1 MRSRLKRWARA
12 ALGRA
17 GLRVV
22 RSDAALTPPQR
33 LPVGD
38 TRAFFEGLAAR
49 GFAPASVLDVG
60 AHRGEWS
67 RTARAVFP
75 RARFVLVEPQRE
87 WAGDLE
93 RFCAETAG
101 AAAVAAETGRAEWIA
116 AAAGAEAGERVLAVD
131 PAGGGSSLLPG
142 AEGAAAMG
150 AEART
155 VPVVTL
161 DSLYAGG
168 ARPLPELVKI
178 DVEGMELEVLRG
190 ASSLLGTAEIFVIE
204 AALFRYRPE
213 QASFAELVAFMADRG
228 YLPYD
233 FPWFL
238 RRPLDG
244 ALGLCD
250 VAFAR
255 AAGPLRA
262 SARWE

>member
-1 MRSRLKRWARA
+1 MRGRLKRLARTV
-12 ALGRA
+12 LGRA
-17 GLRVV
+17 GLTVARTDPSLS
-22 RSDAALTPPQR
+22 SDQR

-60 AHRGEWS
+60 AHRGDWS

-75 RARFVLVEPQRE
+75 GARFVLVEPQRE
-87 WAGDLE
+87 WARDLE
-93 RFCAETAG
+93 RFCAESADAATG
-101 AAAVAAETGRAEWIA
+101 ATEWIA
-116 AAAGAEAGERVLAVD
+116 AAAGAEAGERMLAID

-142 AEGAAAMG
+142 AAGAAAMG
-150 AEART
+150 AEARA

-161 DSLYAGG
+161 DSIYAGG
-168 ARPLPELVKI
+168 ARPLPDLVKI
-178 DVEGMELEVLRG
+178 DVEGMELEVLSG
-190 ASSLLGTAEIFVIE
+190 ASTLLGTAELFVVE

-213 QASFAELVAFMADRG
+213 QATFAELVAWMAGRG

>member
-1 MRSRLKRWARA
+1 MRGRLKRLARG
-12 ALGRA
+12 ALARA
-17 GLRVV
+17 GLRVA
-22 RSDAALTPPQR
+22 RTDPALTPAQR

-60 AHRGEWS
+60 AHRGDWS

-75 RARFVLVEPQRE
+75 GARFVLVEPQRE
-87 WAGDLE
+87 WARDLG
-93 RFCAETAG
+93 RFCTEPAGTATG
-101 AAAVAAETGRAEWIA
+101 AAEWIA

-168 ARPLPELVKI
+168 ARPLPDLVKI
-178 DVEGMELEVLRG
+178 DVEGMELEVLFG
-190 ASSLLGTAEIFVIE
+190 ASTLLGTAELFVVE

-213 QASFAELVAFMADRG
+213 QATFAELVAFMAARG

>member
-12 ALGRA
+12 ALGRV
-17 GLRVV
+17 GLRVA
-22 RSDAALTPPQR
+22 RADPALTPLQR

-75 RARFVLVEPQRE
+75 GALFVLVEPQRE
-87 WAGDLE
+87 WTTELE
-93 RFCAETAG
+93 RFCAEATVPGNG
-101 AAAVAAETGRAEWIA
+101 AAEWIA
-116 AAAGAEAGERVLAVD
+116 AAAGAEAGERVLAID

-161 DSLYAGG
+161 DSLYAGS
-168 ARPLPELVKI
+168 ARPLPEMVKI
-178 DVEGMELEVLRG
+178 DVEGMEIEVLRG
-190 ASSLLGTAEIFVIE
+190 ASTLFGAAEIFVVE
-204 AALFRYRPE
+204 AALFRYRPG
-213 QASFAELVAFMADRG
+213 QATFAELVAFMAERG

>member
-1 MRSRLKRWARA
+1 MRGRLKRLADSALARV
-12 ALGRA
+12 

-22 RSDAALTPPQR
+22 RHDRRLSAAQR
-33 LPVGD
+33 LPFGD
-38 TRAFFEGLAAR
+38 TRAFLEGLAAR

-67 RTARAVFP
+67 RMARAVFP
-75 RARFVLVEPQRE
+75 GASFLLVEPQRE
-87 WAGDLE
+87 WAGALDG
-93 RFCAETAG
+93 FC
-101 AAAVAAETGRAEWIA
+101 AETGRAGEGGGAEWLA
-116 AAAGAEAGERVLAVD
+116 AAAGAEAGERVLAID

-142 AEGAAAMG
+142 TEGAAAMG
-150 AEART
+150 AEARP

-168 ARPLPELVKI
+168 ARPLPDLVKI

-190 ASSLLGTAEIFVIE
+190 ASSLLGSAELFVIE
-204 AALFRYRPE
+204 AALYRYRVE
-213 QASFAELVAFMADRG
+213 QATFAELVAFMAGHG
-228 YLPYD
+228 YVPYD

-255 AAGPLRA
+255 AGGALRA
-262 SARWE
+262 SDRWQ

>member
-1 MRSRLKRWARA
+1 MRGRLKRLARG
-12 ALGRA
+12 ALARA
-17 GLRVV
+17 GLTVG
-22 RSDAALTPPQR
+22 RSDRSLTPPQR

-38 TRAFFEGLAAR
+38 TRAFLEGLAAR

-75 RARFVLVEPQRE
+75 GARFVLVEPQLE

-93 RFCAETAG
+93 RFCAE
-101 AAAVAAETGRAEWIA
+101 AAAGPAGAEWIA
-116 AAAGAEAGERVLAVD
+116 AAAGAEAGERVMAVD
-131 PAGGGSSLLPG
+131 PAGGGPSLLPG
-142 AEGAAAMG
+142 AAGAAAMG

-155 VPVVTL
+155 VPVVAL

-190 ASSLLGTAEIFVIE
+190 ASTLLGVAELFVIE

-213 QASFAELVAFMADRG
+213 QATFVELVAWMAERG